1 MDEETKLETI
11 EYITRELEVELTQ
24 EDKLKLGDKMS
35 KIVQKIN
42 NLEAEKKEVVAD
54 YGKRIASRKQELTEL
69 SDQLKQG
76 FTLEMVKCFWKNDTP
91 AEGQKSLIR
100 MDSMEVVQVAPM
112 QLFDANIVDNGAPE
126 DNAAPS
132 ENMTIDEKLI
142 DSFNNPGGA
151 AISDTP
157 PDDVKMDDSYEVV
170 DDEKQSGTFI
180 QVEDIPDDEQS
191 EKD

>member
-1 MDEETKLETI
+1 MDEENKLETI

-35 KIVQKIN
+35 KKVQQIN
-42 NLEAEKKEVVAD
+42 NLEGEKKEVVAD

-76 FTLEMVKCFWKNDTP
+76 FTLEMVKCFYKNDTP
-91 AEGQKSLIR
+91 VEGRKSLIR
-100 MDSMEVVQVAPM
+100 MDTMEVVEEAPM
-112 QLFDANIVDNGAPE
+112 QLFDANIVENGAPE

-132 ENMTIDEKLI
+132 ENMTIDENLI
-142 DSFNNPGGA
+142 NSFNNPGGA

-157 PDDVKMDDSYEVV
+157 PEEGYIIEEIKMDDSYEVV
-170 DDEKQSGTFI
+170 DDW
-180 QVEDIPDDEQS
+180 QS